1 MFYFTG
7 RETEL
12 QDLRQRVEAGQKS
25 VLVSGMGGVGKTQ
38 ICRKLFAEYR
48 ETNGRGE
55 HGCFDYIGFIEYN
68 GDMGSSLQECLW
80 YKRQENPELDRE
92 SAWTELERLASG
104 GKLLLFVDN
113 VNRHMGRDPGL
124 ERLNQIPGAVVITSR
139 LVSFSDEFEP
149 YKIGFLVKKQCREI
163 YERIRFE
170 GSGKN
175 VGPEERRDLDYII
188 ENLAGRHTITIQ
200 FLAYLAR
207 EKRWPIKE
215 LRSRLEKKGFRL
227 EFHKNGEPVNMQE
240 SYEALYNMSELSDA
254 EQNILEAFSVFPYS
268 FLDADV
274 CSRWLLKDAGM
285 CEEDSDILM
294 GLYEKGWLQFEIERE
309 SYALHPVFAQFIYEK
324 CRPGAGRHSGLI
336 HACNKS
342 RKIPGSGSP
351 FGIVQ
356 YLPFAES
363 IVEKLE
369 LGEDYDHIFLV
380 DSVAYLQ
387 YYISNHDRAEELYKK
402 NLQVREKVL
411 GEEHPDTATSYNN
424 LAGLYANRNE
434 YECAL
439 NYYLNAYQVFLS
451 KLGGNHPNT
460 QTVFNKMKKAF
471 LEWDFTGDFALWL
484 KEQMETKNQQP

>member
-1 MFYFTG
+1 
-7 RETEL
+7 
-12 QDLRQRVEAGQKS
+12 
-25 VLVSGMGGVGKTQ
+25 
-38 ICRKLFAEYR
+38 
-48 ETNGRGE
+48 
-55 HGCFDYIGFIEYN
+55 
-68 GDMGSSLQECLW
+68 
-80 YKRQENPELDRE
+80 
-92 SAWTELERLASG
+92 
-104 GKLLLFVDN
+104 
-113 VNRHMGRDPGL
+113 
-124 ERLNQIPGAVVITSR
+124 
-139 LVSFSDEFEP
+139 
-149 YKIGFLVKKQCREI
+149 
-163 YERIRFE
+163 
-170 GSGKN
+170 
-175 VGPEERRDLDYII
+175 LDYII